1 MDHCDRKWSPQIP
14 MRELGVSAEQLG
26 LEKVL
31 QVASTMQEQ
40 EDDSD
45 NQM

>member
-1 MDHCDRKWSPQIP
+1 
-14 MRELGVSAEQLG
+14 MRELGVSAEQLR

-31 QVASTMQEQ
+31 RVASTIQEQ

-45 NQM
+45 NRM